1 MNKREAIIG
10 VIVLIL
16 VLILGGTLL
25 ASSMLFFRLIVGL
38 GLGYTLTRSSM
49 GFAGSV
55 NRAYNTGSTRLLR
68 VLMLMFV
75 ITAVASVAFLYNG
88 TAGYGLWINP
98 INFGLILGGLFFGFG
113 MTFSVC
119 CASGVLTDLVTG
131 LPRALITLLF
141 FGMGVFIGF
150 PLQSTKSWITDSW
163 FTSGTGFNGVYL
175 PDLFV
180 NDGLNGYL
188 GASIVTIVLALI
200 FAALAFR
207 YENSRKN
214 KNTYTGVCS
223 ELEQYGVV
231 DKETTDKNYTIKLF
245 SEEGYKKMFV
255 IPWTMEKGAAVIA
268 GIFVLLMGVTK
279 SGWGASTPYGL
290 WFGRLLIAVGVSPEV
305 VSDFSTKSLKSFCM
319 PFFEHSVSVQNVGIV
334 LGTLICLLLG
344 GNFVKVFT
352 SELKINLREAGLFA
366 MGGLFMGFGTRLAN
380 GCNVGAL
387 YTPIANF
394 SLSGWIF
401 LVVLVLGGIIGNIV
415 AKKLQ
420 PKIGYCKK

>member
-1 MNKREAIIG
+1 MNKKEAIIG
-10 VIVLIL
+10 VIALVL
-16 VLILGGTLL
+16 VLILGNTLL
-25 ASSMLFFRLIVGL
+25 ASNMLFFRLLVGI
-38 GLGYTLTRSSM
+38 GLGYALTRSAM

-55 NRAYNTGSTRLLR
+55 NRAYRAGSTRLLR

-75 ITAVASVAFLYNG
+75 VTCVASIAFLFNG
-88 TAGYGLWINP
+88 PQGYGLWINP

-119 CASGVLTDLVTG
+119 CASGVLTDLVAG
-131 LPRALITLLF
+131 LPRAFITLIF

-150 PLQSTKSWITDSW
+150 PLQSTQSWITDSW
-163 FTSGTGFNGVYL
+163 FTSSSFNGVYL
-175 PDLFV
+175 PDLFQ
-180 NDGLNGYL
+180 NDGLNGFL
-188 GASIVTIVLALI
+188 GASIVTIVFALI
-200 FAALAFR
+200 TIALAYK
-207 YENSRKN
+207 YENHRKQN
-214 KNTYTGVCS
+214 NTYGGVGS
-223 ELEQYGVV
+223 ELEQYAIV
-231 DKETTDKNYTIKLF
+231 DQETTDKNHTVNLF
-245 SEEGYKKMFV
+245 SEEGYKKLFV
-255 IPWTMEKGAAVIA
+255 TPWKMETGAGVIT

-334 LGTLICLLLG
+334 LGTLICLLLA

-352 SELKINLREAGLFA
+352 SELKITPKSAVLFA
-366 MGGLFMGFGTRLAN
+366 MGGLFMGFGTRLSN

-401 LVVLVLGGIIGNIV
+401 LVFLILGGIIGNKV
-415 AKKLQ
+415 AA
-420 PKIGYCKK
+420 KIGD